1 MLTTEDDDEVA
12 DTEAT
17 DEAGRYNYRVM
28 LQRDKR
34 RWARA
39 DSDSDGELSK
49 EEFSAFL
56 HPEETDSMKD
66 IIIDVWFSFYF
77 TAVFIGCIALLCT
90 FSAFICLSL
99 AHTHTPI

>member
-1 MLTTEDDDEVA
+1 M

-17 DEAGRYNYRVM
+17 DESGRYNYRVM

-34 RWARA
+34 RWERA
-39 DSDSDGELSK
+39 DSDADGELSK

-66 IIIDVWFSFYF
+66 IIIDVRFDFYISHD
-77 TAVFIGCIALLCT
+77 TG
-90 FSAFICLSL
+90 LSVL
-99 AHTHTPI
+99 TSKFAIWWT